1 MLSSLATRL
10 IPILRWLFPQ
20 NSWSSPP
27 VFQIFQGLLFP
38 VILNNRSVRP
48 RNLSCV
54 SVFGR

>member
-48 RNLSCV
+48 RNLSWN
-54 SVFGR
+54 